1 TNRNIYKKRIIRI
14 RKGIIM
20 LKEYLKKEEIIRIIK
35 YIISSG
41 SSFVLDLGLFSLFHA
56 LLLKTNQKET
66 LIIFIATLL
75 ARILSSLYNYFIN
88 SRIVFQNKNKK
99 AIIGYFIL
107 VIIQMIVSATLV
119 SIVKKLLPA
128 NVTIIKFVIDVMI
141 FIVNYIVQ
149 KKVIFKERKEVS

>member
-1 TNRNIYKKRIIRI
+1 
-14 RKGIIM
+14 M